1 MDAWRPGL
9 WPPFLASVSSSHAQQ
24 TIRVGWTIPAEES
37 KYWMM
42 RRPAEFPDLGK
53 TYNIEWTQF
62 QGTAPMTQALAAG
75 ALDCATQAP
84 LSLAN
89 GVVGGNLKAYIVA
102 QHVFEKPGGF
112 SVYWAVKDDSPIKT
126 IADLK
131 GKTIGISVIGGGTQG
146 PFTMLLKQNGVDP
159 AKDIKL
165 VEVGF
170 AVSEDA
176 LRQGRVDAVNMNQP
190 FAARAEAKG
199 GTRKLFS
206 LSEAMPNIVHILE
219 ACRADFVDKNPELVK
234 AYVRDITSGMKKALA
249 NREETLK
256 VVSEVLKAPIPVLDT
271 YLLKDNDFGRDPGAA
286 PNFEAIQKMLD
297 IYAADGHAAEDGRR
311 AVQAPDH
318 RRAAAIARSEAV
330 STGLCDRRRALRYP
344 AYGACERDFAHEKM
358 AIPRDDRWPRS
369 CAPPRLHARDGARR
383 RGDRQADDRRGQHE
397 GRADALQH
405 DPRFPGRC
413 RQGRDRGGRRHAAG
427 IRHHFGLRRH
437 QHEP

>member
-1 MDAWRPGL
+1 MRTMWM
-9 WPPFLASVSSSHAQQ
+9 LAAAIAALGASAGPTLAQQ
-24 TIRVGWTIPAEES
+24 TIHVGWTIPAEES

-53 TYNIEWTQF
+53 TYTVEWTQF

-112 SVYWAVKDDSPIKT
+112 SVYWAVKADSPIKS

-131 GKTIGISVIGGGTQG
+131 GKTVGISVIGGGTQG
-146 PFTMLLKQNGVDP
+146 PFNMLLKQAGLDP

-170 AVSEDA
+170 AVAEDA
-176 LRQGRVDAVNMNQP
+176 LKQGRVDAVNMNQP

-219 ACRADFVDKNPELVK
+219 ACRADFVDKNPDLVK
-234 AYVRDITSGMKKALA
+234 AYVRDITLGMKKALA
-249 NREETLK
+249 NRDETLK
-256 VVSEVLKAPIPVLDT
+256 VVSEVMKVPVPVIDT

-286 PNFEAIQKMLD
+286 PNFPAIQKMFD
-297 IYAADGHAAEDGRR
+297 IYAETGMLPKLDVAQFKHPSI
-311 AVQAPDH
+311 VAP
-318 RRAAAIARSEAV
+318 I
-330 STGLCDRRRALRYP
+330 
-344 AYGACERDFAHEKM
+344 
-358 AIPRDDRWPRS
+358 
-369 CAPPRLHARDGARR
+369 
-383 RGDRQADDRRGQHE
+383 Q
-397 GRADALQH
+397 
-405 DPRFPGRC
+405 
-413 RQGRDRGGRRHAAG
+413 
-427 IRHHFGLRRH
+427 
-437 QHEP
+437 

>member
-1 MDAWRPGL
+1 MRKTLMLAALAAIALAASARPTL
-9 WPPFLASVSSSHAQQ
+9 AQQ

-42 RRPAEFPDLGK
+42 KRPAEFPDIGK

-84 LSLAN
+84 LSLSN
-89 GVVGGNLKAYIVA
+89 GVVGGGLKAYIVA
-102 QHVFEKPGGF
+102 QHVYEKPGGF

-131 GKTIGISVIGGGTQG
+131 GKTVGISVIGGGTQG
-146 PFTMLLKQNGVDP
+146 PFNMLLRQAGLDP

-199 GTRKLFS
+199 GTRKLFQ

-219 ACRADFVDKNPELVK
+219 ACRADFVDKNPDLVK
-234 AYVRDITSGMKKALA
+234 AYVRDITAGMKKALA
-249 NREETLK
+249 NRDETLK
-256 VVSEVLKAPIPVLDT
+256 VVSEVMKAPVAVIDT
-271 YLLKDNDFGRDPGAA
+271 YLLKDNDFGRDPVAA
-286 PNFEAIQKMLD
+286 PNFPAIQKMLD
-297 IYAADGHAAEDGRR
+297 IYAETGMLPKLDVAQFKHPTI
-311 AVQAPDH
+311 VAP
-318 RRAAAIARSEAV
+318 IE
-330 STGLCDRRRALRYP
+330 
-344 AYGACERDFAHEKM
+344 
-358 AIPRDDRWPRS
+358 
-369 CAPPRLHARDGARR
+369 
-383 RGDRQADDRRGQHE
+383 
-397 GRADALQH
+397 
-405 DPRFPGRC
+405 
-413 RQGRDRGGRRHAAG
+413 
-427 IRHHFGLRRH
+427 
-437 QHEP
+437 

>member
-1 MDAWRPGL
+1 MQMKRQNSKWLGAALVAVGA
-9 WPPFLASVSSSHAQQ
+9 LAGASAACAQQ

-42 RRPAEFPDLGK
+42 KRPQEFPDLGK
-53 TYNIEWTQF
+53 TYKIEWTQF
-62 QGTAPMTQALAAG
+62 QGTSPMTQALAAG

-112 SVYWAVKDDSPIKT
+112 SVYWAVMEDSPIKK

-131 GKTIGISVIGGGTQG
+131 GKTVGISVLGGGTQG
-146 PFTMLLKQNGVDP
+146 PFDMLLKKNGVDP
-159 AKDIKL
+159 KTDIKL
-165 VEVGF
+165 VETSF
-170 AVSEDA
+170 SISEDA

-219 ACRADFVDKNPELVK
+219 ACRADFVDKNPEAVK

-256 VVSEVLKAPIPVLDT
+256 VVSEVLKAPIPVLDS

-286 PNFEAIQKMLD
+286 PNFPAIQKMLD
-297 IYAADGHAAEDGRR
+297 IYAETGMLPKLDVAQFKHPAI
-311 AVQAPDH
+311 VAP
-318 RRAAAIARSEAV
+318 
-330 STGLCDRRRALRYP
+330 
-344 AYGACERDFAHEKM
+344 
-358 AIPRDDRWPRS
+358 
-369 CAPPRLHARDGARR
+369 
-383 RGDRQADDRRGQHE
+383 
-397 GRADALQH
+397 LQ
-405 DPRFPGRC
+405 
-413 RQGRDRGGRRHAAG
+413 
-427 IRHHFGLRRH
+427 
-437 QHEP
+437 

>member
-1 MDAWRPGL
+1 MKGLPLVILRQRPSEAGVEDMIRIFSKL
-9 WPPFLASVSSSHAQQ
+9 LSRRMLASGILSRGILAVGAATVVFGAVGSAAAQQ

-42 RRPAEFPDLGK
+42 KRPQEFPDLGK
-53 TYNIEWTQF
+53 TYDIEWTQF

-102 QHVFEKPGGF
+102 QHVFEKAGGF
-112 SVYWAVKDDSPIKT
+112 SVYWAVKEDSPIKT

-146 PFTMLLKQNGVDP
+146 PFNMLLKQSGVDP

-165 VEVGF
+165 VEAGF

-176 LRQGRVDAVNMNQP
+176 LRQGRVDAVNFTQP

-199 GTRKLFS
+199 GLRKLFS
-206 LSEAMPNIVHILE
+206 LSQAMPNIVHILE
-219 ACRADFVDKNPELVK
+219 ACRADFVDKNPELAK
-234 AYVRDITSGMKKALA
+234 AYVRDITLGMKKALA

-286 PNFEAIQKMLD
+286 PNFPAIQKMLD
-297 IYAADGHAAEDGRR
+297 IYAETGMLPKMDVAQFKHPTI
-311 AVQAPDH
+311 VAP
-318 RRAAAIARSEAV
+318 
-330 STGLCDRRRALRYP
+330 
-344 AYGACERDFAHEKM
+344 
-358 AIPRDDRWPRS
+358 
-369 CAPPRLHARDGARR
+369 
-383 RGDRQADDRRGQHE
+383 
-397 GRADALQH
+397 LQ
-405 DPRFPGRC
+405 
-413 RQGRDRGGRRHAAG
+413 
-427 IRHHFGLRRH
+427 
-437 QHEP
+437 

>member
-1 MDAWRPGL
+1 MMR
-9 WPPFLASVSSSHAQQ
+9 VSSKWILAAGAAAAVMAGVSAAQAQ
-24 TIRVGWTIPAEES
+24 TTIRVGWTIPAEES

-42 RRPAEFPDLGK
+42 RRPAEFPSLGK
-53 TYNIEWTQF
+53 DYKVEWTQF

-75 ALDCATQAP
+75 ALDCATQAV
-84 LSLAN
+84 LSLSN
-89 GVVGGNLKAYIVA
+89 GVVGGGLKAYIVA

-146 PFTMLLKQNGVDP
+146 PFNMLLKKNGLDP
-159 AKDIKL
+159 ATDVKL

-199 GTRKLFS
+199 GTRKLFA

-219 ACRADFVDKNPELVK
+219 ACRADFVDKNPDAVK
-234 AYVRDITSGMKKALA
+234 AYVKDITAGMKKALA

-256 VVSEVLKAPIPVLDT
+256 VVSEQLKAPIPVLES

-286 PNFEAIQKMLD
+286 PNFPAMQKMLD
-297 IYAADGHAAEDGRR
+297 IYAETGMLPKLDVMQFKHPTI
-311 AVQAPDH
+311 VAP
-318 RRAAAIARSEAV
+318 
-330 STGLCDRRRALRYP
+330 
-344 AYGACERDFAHEKM
+344 
-358 AIPRDDRWPRS
+358 
-369 CAPPRLHARDGARR
+369 
-383 RGDRQADDRRGQHE
+383 
-397 GRADALQH
+397 LQ
-405 DPRFPGRC
+405 
-413 RQGRDRGGRRHAAG
+413 
-427 IRHHFGLRRH
+427 
-437 QHEP
+437 

>member
-1 MDAWRPGL
+1 MRAVSRL
-9 WPPFLASVSSSHAQQ
+9 MLATGAVAALIAGASPSRAQQ

-84 LSLAN
+84 LSLSN

-102 QHVFEKPGGF
+102 QHVFEKAGGF
-112 SVYWAVKDDSPIKT
+112 SVYWAVMDDSPIKT

-131 GKTIGISVIGGGTQG
+131 GKTVGISVIGGGTQG
-146 PFTMLLKQNGVDP
+146 PFNLLLKQNGIDP

-206 LSEAMPNIVHILE
+206 LSEAVPNIVHILE
-219 ACRADFVDKNPELVK
+219 ACRKDFVDKNPELVSN
-234 AYVRDITSGMKKALA
+234 YVKDITRGMKMAVA
-249 NREETLK
+249 DRDETMK
-256 VVSEVLKAPIPVLDT
+256 VVSEVMKAPIPVLDT
-271 YLLKDNDFGRDPGAA
+271 YLLKQNDFAREPGAA
-286 PNFEAIQKMLD
+286 PNFDAIQAMFDVYTDTKMIDRKLD
-297 IYAADGHAAEDGRR
+297 AKTLKHPTI
-311 AVQAPDH
+311 VAP
-318 RRAAAIARSEAV
+318 IE
-330 STGLCDRRRALRYP
+330 
-344 AYGACERDFAHEKM
+344 
-358 AIPRDDRWPRS
+358 
-369 CAPPRLHARDGARR
+369 
-383 RGDRQADDRRGQHE
+383 
-397 GRADALQH
+397 
-405 DPRFPGRC
+405 
-413 RQGRDRGGRRHAAG
+413 
-427 IRHHFGLRRH
+427 
-437 QHEP
+437 

>member
-1 MDAWRPGL
+1 MKRLVIAAL
-9 WPPFLASVSSSHAQQ
+9 LASACLTVANITVTKAQEPQ

-42 RRPAEFPDLGK
+42 RRPEKFPNLGK
-53 TYNIEWTQF
+53 GYKIEWSQF
-62 QGTAPMTQALAAG
+62 QGTSPMAQALIAG

-112 SVYWAVKDDSPIKT
+112 SVYWAVLEDSPIKK

-131 GKTIGISVIGGGTQG
+131 GKTVGISVLGGGTQG
-146 PFTMLLKQNGVDP
+146 PFDMLLKKNGVDP
-159 AKDIKL
+159 KTDIKL
-165 VEVGF
+165 VETSF
-170 AVSEDA
+170 SISEDA

-219 ACRADFVDKNPELVK
+219 ACRADFVDKNPEAVK

-249 NREETLK
+249 NRDETLK
-256 VVSEVLKAPIPVLDT
+256 VVSEVLKAPIPVLDS

-286 PNFEAIQKMLD
+286 PNFPAIQKMLD
-297 IYAADGHAAEDGRR
+297 IYAETGMLPKLDVAQFKHPTI
-311 AVQAPDH
+311 VAP
-318 RRAAAIARSEAV
+318 
-330 STGLCDRRRALRYP
+330 
-344 AYGACERDFAHEKM
+344 
-358 AIPRDDRWPRS
+358 
-369 CAPPRLHARDGARR
+369 
-383 RGDRQADDRRGQHE
+383 
-397 GRADALQH
+397 LQ
-405 DPRFPGRC
+405 
-413 RQGRDRGGRRHAAG
+413 
-427 IRHHFGLRRH
+427 
-437 QHEP
+437 